1 MLRCSKGRKIA
12 EMKVAHRMPLLDGL
26 RGLAAQIILL
36 HHLASYGP
44 LAHALHELAP
54 LLSELL
60 FEYGRMAVQVFL
72 VIAGFLAARGL
83 SPDGQALAR
92 APWPLLY
99 KRYVRLVVPF
109 MVAVSLAVV
118 CAAVADRWLDDDMIP
133 ARASI
138 GQWLAHATLLHGVLG
153 AESLSAG
160 VWYVAIDFQLFALM
174 ALLLWGG
181 RRRLLAPVLVLL
193 LGLAS
198 LFYFNRQASLDNWAI
213 YFFGSYALGAAA
225 WWAGDRRQML
235 SWLGALCC
243 VVTAALLLDFRG
255 RIVVSLTVALLLGIA
270 RRSGGLERWLDRP
283 WLGWLGLNSYAI
295 FLVHFPVLL
304 LANAW
309 FAQFSEPGAFARV
322 FALFAAWTVSLAA
335 GAVFCRWV
343 EAPEASRRIVDALS
357 WLLQL
362 PLLAL
367 RFGLGLLRRV
377 LPDRG

>member
-1 MLRCSKGRKIA
+1 
-12 EMKVAHRMPLLDGL
+12 MKVVQRMPLLDGL
-26 RGLAAQIILL
+26 KGLAAQIILL

-44 LAHALHELAP
+44 LAQALQEAAP
-54 LLSELL
+54 LLSSLL

-83 SPDGQALAR
+83 SPDGQALSR

-118 CAAVADRWLDDDMIP
+118 CAALADRWLDDDMIP
-133 ARASI
+133 ARATV
-138 GQWLAHATLLHGVLG
+138 GQWLAHAVLLHGVLG
-153 AESLSAG
+153 VESLSAG

-174 ALLLWGG
+174 ALLLWSG
-181 RRRLLAPVLVLL
+181 RRRLLAPLLVLL

-198 LFYFNRQASLDNWAI
+198 LFYFNRQTSLDNWAL

-225 WWAGDRRQML
+225 WWAGDRRRML
-235 SWLGALCC
+235 SWLGVICC
-243 VVTAALLLDFRG
+243 VVMAALLLDFRG
-255 RIVVSLTVALLLGIA
+255 RIVVSLVLALLLGIA

-283 WLGWLGLNSYAI
+283 WLGWLGVNSYSI

-304 LANAW
+304 LANAL
-309 FAQFSEPGAFARV
+309 FAQFSEAGMVVGV
-322 FALFAAWTVSLAA
+322 FALFAAWTVSVVA

-343 EAPEASRRIVDALS
+343 EAPEASRRIVDALR

-362 PLLAL
+362 PLSVL
-367 RFGLGLLRRV
+367 RSGFGLLRRV

>member
-1 MLRCSKGRKIA
+1 
-12 EMKVAHRMPLLDGL
+12 MKAVQRMPLLDGL
-26 RGLAAQIILL
+26 KGLAAQIILL

-44 LAHALHELAP
+44 LAQVLRELAP
-54 LLSELL
+54 LLAGVL

-83 SPDGQALAR
+83 SPEGQALSR
-92 APWPLLY
+92 SPWLLLH

-118 CAAVADRWLDDDMIP
+118 CAAVADRWLDDEMIP
-133 ARASI
+133 ARATF
-138 GQWLAHATLLHGVLG
+138 GQWLAHATLLHGALG

-174 ALLLWGG
+174 VVLLWLG
-181 RRRLLAPVLVLL
+181 RRRWLAPLLVLA

-198 LFYFNRQASLDNWAI
+198 LFYFNRHAGFDNWAI
-213 YFFGSYALGAAA
+213 YFFGAYALGAAA
-225 WWAGDRRQML
+225 WWAGDRRRML
-235 SWLGALCC
+235 SWLGLVCC
-243 VVTAALLLDFRG
+243 VVTAALLLDFRS
-255 RIVVSLTVALLLGIA
+255 RIVVSLATALLLGVA

-283 WLGWLGLNSYAI
+283 LLGWLGQTSYSI

-304 LANAW
+304 LVNAL
-309 FAQFSEPGAFARV
+309 FAQFHEVGAVAGG
-322 FALFAAWTVSLAA
+322 FALFAAWTVSVAA
-335 GAVFCRWV
+335 GAVFYRQV
-343 EAPEASRRIVDALS
+343 EAPEASRRLVDALA

-362 PLLAL
+362 PVLAL
-367 RFGLGLLRRV
+367 RFGFGLLRRV